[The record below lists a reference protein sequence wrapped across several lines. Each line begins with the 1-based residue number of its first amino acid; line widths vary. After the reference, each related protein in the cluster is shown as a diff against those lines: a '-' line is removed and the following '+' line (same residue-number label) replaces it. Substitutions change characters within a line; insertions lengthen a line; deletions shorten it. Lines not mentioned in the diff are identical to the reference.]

1 MSVIQMIQMT
11 PEDLQEQISTTIK
24 GSIDTL
30 VKTLSKKPCEEYL
43 TRKEVAQLF
52 KVDLSTVH
60 NWTKSGKIQ
69 SYGLG
74 GRLYYKRS
82 EIDNS
87 LVKLK

>member
-1 MSVIQMIQMT
+1 MGTLQLIQIT
-11 PEDLQEQISTTIK
+11 PEELQEQISNTLK
-24 GSIDTL
+24 NYIDKL
-30 VKTLSKKPCEEYL
+30 VKSIQPQPCEEYL

-82 EIDNS
+82 EVENS